1 METLEKITIG
11 EYVAKDFRTAA
22 VFSKYGIDFCCK
34 GNRTIEE
41 ACDKKNIDTTVLQE
55 ELETVLTTKDDSGI
69 DFKSWPLDLL
79 ADYIEK
85 THHRYVEE
93 KTQILLPFLDKLC
106 KVHGASHPEL
116 FEINELFVG
125 CAGELAQHMKKEEL
139 MLFPFIKKM
148 AKARLTDEL
157 IAAPHFGTVKNPIA
171 MMMAEHEA
179 EGDRFVKIAELT
191 NNYTPP
197 ADGCSTYRVT
207 FAMLSDFEQD
217 LHKHIHL
224 ENNILFPAAALLE
237 QKFAGQE

>member
-22 VFSKYGIDFCCK
+22 IFSKYGIDFCCK

-41 ACDKKNIDTTVLQE
+41 ACDKKNIDTNEIMQQLDTVLA
-55 ELETVLTTKDDSGI
+55 TKNDNAI

-116 FEINELFVG
+116 FEINKLFLG
-125 CAGELAQHMKKEEL
+125 CAGEMAQHMKKEEL

-148 AKARLTDEL
+148 AKASLTDEL

-179 EGDRFVKIAELT
+179 EGDRFDKIVSLT

-197 ADGCSTYRVT
+197 ADACSTYKVT

-237 QKFAGQE
+237 KKFAAQE